1 MAAVVAPQRGRN
13 RPAVGGKF
21 AGQARLHCVGLE
33 VGHGQAGLPNGHD
46 EVGKL
51 GLLVLGLTP
60 SRAKPSPSLPA
71 YVHQGLI

>member
-1 MAAVVAPQRGRN
+1 MAARQRGKN
-13 RPAVGGKF
+13 RPAVGGEF
-21 AGQARLHCVGLE
+21 EGQAWPHCLGLE